1 MKDLFYFFK
10 NRIKRDGLALEAGA
24 LAFSSI
30 LALIPALSVVF
41 SLFTMVPAFTPIK
54 ESLINFAQENFVPVF
69 SKAMGDYI
77 SNFINSARSMTFT
90 GVILLI
96 IISLFLIKSVDSAF
110 NRIWRGG
117 KRKFSTT
124 IALYWTLLTIG
135 PLSLGVIV
143 YITSKVLALSFFEN
157 MHVTF
162 AIKLG
167 YFLIPFFIEILLVMV
182 LYLAVPQAKVR
193 YQDAFIGAFLVTII
207 FEVSK
212 KVFQIW
218 ITNFSDYEAIYGALA
233 AIPVIML
240 WIYIGWWILLLG
252 AEFTSCLGIV
262 RQGQTENI
270 PLFIQKIANVTG
282 DTLGCTRV
290 KNKKSNINIKINR
303 NNN

>member
-110 NRIWRGG
+110 NRI
-117 KRKFSTT
+117 
-124 IALYWTLLTIG
+124 
-135 PLSLGVIV
+135 
-143 YITSKVLALSFFEN
+143 
-157 MHVTF
+157 
-162 AIKLG
+162 
-167 YFLIPFFIEILLVMV
+167 
-182 LYLAVPQAKVR
+182 
-193 YQDAFIGAFLVTII
+193 
-207 FEVSK
+207 
-212 KVFQIW
+212 
-218 ITNFSDYEAIYGALA
+218 
-233 AIPVIML
+233 
-240 WIYIGWWILLLG
+240 
-252 AEFTSCLGIV
+252 
-262 RQGQTENI
+262 
-270 PLFIQKIANVTG
+270 
-282 DTLGCTRV
+282 
-290 KNKKSNINIKINR
+290 
-303 NNN
+303 